1 MVAKEP
7 AAASDEMRVYT
18 IKRDTGKTDAALS
31 GGRTAV
37 TVLLYLLGALSAAR
51 AEANARRLNQTH
63 KRPCFP
69 AHNSTVRCLDHVA
82 DVRRALGPSSFSPLN
97 LLRAPKNEGRGE
109 GDTYPSYF
117 GPLFA
122 WCAALN

>member
-1 MVAKEP
+1 M
-7 AAASDEMRVYT
+7 
-18 IKRDTGKTDAALS
+18 
-31 GGRTAV
+31 

-51 AEANARRLNQTH
+51 AEANAHRLNQTD

-82 DVRRALGPSSFSPLN
+82 DVRRALRPSSFALN
-97 LLRAPKNEGRGE
+97 LLCAPKNEGRGE